1 MQCGRIIDLQ
11 SGQAQTARDL
21 NNYVSFSAAWFTL
34 SLINAGLAQGKG
46 RSGAQWWFISL
57 LVGPFA
63 TLLIVAWPAVAPG
76 ASEFPPGTMSRTQA
90 VVIGAI
96 VLLVM
101 FGLVGLASGLGLGR
115 AS

>member
-11 SGQAQTARDL
+11 SGPAQTAGDL

-46 RSGAQWWFISL
+46 RSGLQWWFISL
-57 LVGPFA
+57 IVGPFA
-63 TLLIVAWPAVAPG
+63 TLLIVAQSAVAPG
-76 ASEFPPGTMSRTQA
+76 ALEIPPGTMSRTQA

-101 FGLVGLASGLGLGR
+101 FGVFGLATAFGLGR
-115 AS
+115 AT